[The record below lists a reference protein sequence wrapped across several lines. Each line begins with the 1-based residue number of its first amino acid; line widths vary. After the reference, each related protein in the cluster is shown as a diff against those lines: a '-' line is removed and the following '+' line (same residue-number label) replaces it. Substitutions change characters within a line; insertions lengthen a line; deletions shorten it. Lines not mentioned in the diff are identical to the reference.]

1 MRLVRLSFVLALL
14 LVYQHALVWPQQTV
28 VSQGPGGSS
37 RISLL
42 SASAGKAIDD
52 LVETSIADHKL
63 PSAVVVIG
71 HKGRVVFEN
80 AYGTAPATVFDM
92 ASMTKVL
99 VTAPAVMQLYEQG
112 RLGLDDPVAK
122 YLPAFAANGK
132 ETITIRQL
140 LTHSS
145 GLAPDLELTDAWS
158 GKEEGIRRAFASV
171 PTSRPG
177 TEFRYSDI
185 NFIVLGA
192 LVEKLSGL
200 PLEKY
205 AERYIFQP
213 LGLTETR
220 FLPPPEWQS
229 RIAPTQLNQHGE
241 NPPGIVHDPTARRM
255 GGVAGH
261 AGLFST
267 ANDVAVYAQSLLDRL
282 QGRPSKLPL
291 KRETLELMIAPHRI
305 SGRTRTTV
313 RGLGWDIDSAYSSPR
328 GKVFGSGSFGHTGF
342 TGTSLWIDPASE
354 TYVIILSNAVYPGGH
369 SDLTGL
375 RSGIA
380 TIVATDIGAGQ
391 RVQTGID
398 VLEAD
403 HFAELAALAKSHGG
417 RLLLGLLT
425 NQTGIDARGQ
435 RTADILAHDAAA
447 TVPGLALKLLFSPEH
462 GINGTEDREGI
473 ADSIDLVSGLPVI
486 SLYGKTDAE
495 RRPSAKTLG
504 QLDAVVIDLQDV
516 GVRYYTYET
525 LVHYFLEAAGQTH
538 TEIVVLDRPD
548 PITGVLVQGPLSDT
562 GRESYVDAMPLPVR
576 HGMTL
581 GELARYY
588 NGEGKLGAPLTVIPM
603 RGWHRQEWFDD
614 TGLPWNNPS
623 PNLRSLAAA
632 TLYPALGLIETTNLS
647 VGRGTETP
655 FAYVGAPWIS
665 APRIEE
671 AGTPSGGNVEL
682 ARFLNARSV
691 PGVSFE
697 PVSFRPEPPY
707 PFANQICYG
716 VRVLVTDRN
725 SADMPRVGL
734 EIASALHQLYG
745 AKFALDKMDRL
756 LVNRSVLDALDSGR
770 DPGEIAAGWAK
781 SLKLFNTVRLQYVLY

>member
-1 MRLVRLSFVLALL
+1 MRLVRLSLALGLL
-14 LVYQHALVWPQQTV
+14 LVCQHALVRTQQTI
-28 VSQGPGGSS
+28 VSPEPHGAA
-37 RISLL
+37 RIPLL
-42 SASAGKAIDD
+42 SSSAAKAIDD
-52 LVETSIADHKL
+52 LLETSIAEHKL

-71 HKGRVVFEN
+71 HKGRIVFEN
-80 AYGTAPATVFDM
+80 AYSTAPATVFDM

-99 VTAPAVMQLYEQG
+99 VTAPAVMQLYEQE

-132 ETITIRQL
+132 GTITIRQL

-145 GLAPDLELTDAWS
+145 GLAPDLDLTDAWS

-171 PTSRPG
+171 PTSPPG

-192 LVEKLSGL
+192 LVEKLSGVTL
-200 PLEKY
+200 DQY
-205 AERYIFQP
+205 AMRYIFQP
-213 LGLTETR
+213 LGLEQTR
-220 FLPPPEWQS
+220 FLPPPAWQS
-229 RIAPTQLNQHGE
+229 RIAPTQVNQNGE
-241 NPPGIVHDPTARRM
+241 NPAGIVHDPTARRM

-282 QGRPSKLPL
+282 QGRPSRFPL
-291 KRETLELMIAPHRI
+291 KRETLELMIAPQRI
-305 SGRTRTTV
+305 PGRTRTTV

-354 TYVIILSNAVYPGGH
+354 TYVIILSNAVYPSGH

-380 TIVATDIGAGQ
+380 TIAATDLGAGQ

-403 HFAELAALAKSHGG
+403 HFAELAALAKNHGS
-417 RLLLGLLT
+417 RLRLGLLT

-447 TVPGLALKLLFSPEH
+447 AVPGLALKLLFSPEH
-462 GINGTEDREGI
+462 GINGVEDREGI
-473 ADSIDLVSGLPVI
+473 PNSIDPVSGLPVI

-495 RRPSAKTLG
+495 RRPSAQSLA

-525 LVHYFLEAAGQTH
+525 LVHYFLEAAGQTR

-548 PITGVLVQGPLSDT
+548 PIGGLLVQGPLSDP
-562 GRESYVDAMPLPVR
+562 GRESYVNAMPLPVR

-581 GELARYY
+581 GELARYS
-588 NGEGKLGAPLTVIPM
+588 NGEAKLGAPLTVIPM
-603 RGWHRQEWFDD
+603 RGWHRQEWFDE

-632 TLYPALGLIETTNLS
+632 TLYPALGLIESTNLS

-655 FAYVGAPWIS
+655 FAFVGAPWVGTPWI
-665 APRIEE
+665 E
-671 AGTPSGGNVEL
+671 AGSPSGGNPDL
-682 ARFLNARSV
+682 ARFLNARSI
-691 PGVSFE
+691 PGVRFE
-697 PVSFRPEPPY
+697 AVSFKPEPPY
-707 PFANQICYG
+707 PFANQTCYG

-734 EIASALHQLYG
+734 EIASALHHLYG
-745 AKFALDKMDRL
+745 AKFALAEMDRL

-770 DPGEIAAGWAK
+770 DPAEIAAGWAK
-781 SLKLFNTVRLQYVLY
+781 SLNLFNTVRLQYLLY